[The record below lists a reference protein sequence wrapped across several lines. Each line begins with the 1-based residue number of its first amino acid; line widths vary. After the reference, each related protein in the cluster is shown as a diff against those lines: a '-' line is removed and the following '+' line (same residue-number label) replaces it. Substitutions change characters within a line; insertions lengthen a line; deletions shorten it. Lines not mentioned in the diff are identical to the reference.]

1 MVTQAK
7 SDTFIDILY
16 FIKPFLYYL
25 ILKKLGLYK
34 FLLSILQIRKLRP
47 EGLSHLPEVTQQTSS
62 RAGTLTEL
70 CLILIL
76 NNYMSSCLQDDETT
90 MYKK

>member
-47 EGLSHLPEVTQQTSS
+47 WTSLMIQWLNIRLPIQRTWV
-62 RAGTLTEL
+62 
-70 CLILIL
+70 
-76 NNYMSSCLQDDETT
+76 
-90 MYKK
+90 